1 MAIKIEIKPTT
12 YKATIGD
19 YGTFEISPLGAGAE
33 AELRIALREC
43 EEATK
48 ATEEFNGLIEREKNG
63 EKLDKDS
70 EEYKACM
77 EALKVAGEKLE
88 YAEQLSFD
96 KLKYLDQYLR
106 SNRPYIPSCANFA
119 SFDKLY
125 LTHYKC
131 RELILSISLEGYID
145 TK

>member
-63 EKLDKDS
+63 ETLDKDS

-96 KLKYLDQYLR
+96 KLKRVFKGDRVDDLFNDLTMGQ
-106 SNRPYIPSCANFA
+106 
-119 SFDKLY
+119 LY
-125 LTHYKC
+125 DIHKQA
-131 RELILSISLEGYID
+131 
-145 TK
+145 TKGK